1 MNIIS
6 EHKNLSAP
14 TKDELVN
21 KAKSLKPLL
30 SKQAVDAEDQRK
42 LPYETIKLLT
52 DAGLH
57 KVYMPSKFG
66 GWEMDWGAH
75 FEISREISKA
85 CGSSGWITGLVFSHV
100 LWVARFGLVL

>member
-14 TKDELVN
+14 TKEELVD

-75 FEISREISKA
+75 FEILTSALQNPHVSGFLGGAFLSK
-85 CGSSGWITGLVFSHV
+85 
-100 LWVARFGLVL
+100 RP